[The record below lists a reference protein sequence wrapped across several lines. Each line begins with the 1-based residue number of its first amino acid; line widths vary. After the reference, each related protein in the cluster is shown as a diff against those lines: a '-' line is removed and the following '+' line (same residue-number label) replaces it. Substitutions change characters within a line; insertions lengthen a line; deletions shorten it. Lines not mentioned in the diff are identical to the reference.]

1 MGAEIRARIANIR
14 SMAGCRAVRPACGRR
29 RRALIASA
37 MGQGQKGKS
46 PSEVRAER
54 QRAALRENLR
64 RRKAQARG
72 RARVERSPV
81 GEGEAP
87 PEGKNER

>member
-1 MGAEIRARIANIR
+1 
-14 SMAGCRAVRPACGRR
+14 
-29 RRALIASA
+29 

-46 PSEVRAER
+46 PSELRAER

-72 RARVERSPV
+72 RAGVERSPV